1 MAHTC
6 ILRRQATVQVL
17 HARRKIQSG
26 VDIRHLRRDADI
38 HTSDGVNHVDQPTKI
53 NHHEVLDVQAA
64 QVVHLIQGAAG
75 GRGHV
80 AALRVAIGKDGVEHY
95 RRLRGD
101 LAVSGLAAR
110 SGDHEIARYR
120 YQIHALTVC
129 GDLQNHRGIGI
140 MQILDVAAATADYG
154 ITRTITRILTNQQNV
169 DYLIGIRIHR

>member
-1 MAHTC
+1 M
-6 ILRRQATVQVL
+6 L
-17 HARRKIQSG
+17 HAWGKVQSG

-38 HTSDGVNHVDQPTKI
+38 HTSDGINHVDQAAEV

-64 QVVHLIQGAAG
+64 QMVHLVHGAAG
-75 GRGHV
+75 SRGHV
-80 AALRVAIGKDGVEHY
+80 AALRVAVGKNGVEHH
-95 RRLRGD
+95 RRLRGN

-140 MQILDVAAATADYG
+140 MQIRNVAAATANRG
-154 ITRTITRILTNQQNV
+154 VTRTITRILTNQQNV